1 MLSLSPQEKVLGGRT
16 RVSSALFT
24 AVTPLVANGRLG
36 RGRGGFSQSPLILF
50 PDLKHGNIIL
60 IQRN

>member
-1 MLSLSPQEKVLGGRT
+1 MPLSPQEKVLEGGT
-16 RVSSALFT
+16 RVSSVLFA
-24 AVTPLVANGRLG
+24 AVSPLVANRRLG
-36 RGRGGFSQSPLILF
+36 RGEGDFSRSPRILF